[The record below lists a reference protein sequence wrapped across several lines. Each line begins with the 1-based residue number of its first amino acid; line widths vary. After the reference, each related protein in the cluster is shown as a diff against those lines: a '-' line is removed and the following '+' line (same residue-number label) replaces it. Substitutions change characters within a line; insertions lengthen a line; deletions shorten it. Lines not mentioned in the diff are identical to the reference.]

1 MLAVQWLVADGQI
14 ANYQHV
20 INELPLLF
28 VTSEWIKE
36 MYIRNGLK
44 PDNICVL
51 LVGFDTVEFTAYK

>member
-51 LVGFDTVEFTAYK
+51 AVGFDTVEFTAYK